1 MRRIFDKMV
10 TKVKDYL
17 DDKKISQ
24 FLTIVKE
31 QIVDKKWITLLMGG
45 MIGGMAFVVIAM
57 IGEMDFEAL
66 MAGFPPELMAIF
78 GLDDFSNPYSFLSVE
93 VFTIIWMLV
102 GIYLITFTSL
112 IVPQEIE
119 EKTMELLLSKPI
131 TRTKFLSAKI
141 VSIYVIIAILLAI
154 GFLMTSGF
162 LPLSPDFVEEGLYF
176 DRLWAAYVA
185 VVLFLGL
192 ISMFTL
198 FCSTIFL
205 HSKKAM
211 VLGIVVLFV
220 MFFIDG
226 FYGYLEELENLKWFT
241 IFYYYDPTAYLVDPD
256 LAYYIR
262 DLIVLASGNIVF
274 LIGSIIVFN
283 KKDIPN

>member
-1 MRRIFDKMV
+1 MV
-10 TKVKDYL
+10 TKVKEYL
-17 DDKKISQ
+17 DDKKMSQ

-45 MIGGMAFVVIAM
+45 MIGGMAFLIIAM
-57 IGEMDFEAL
+57 IGEMDFEAM

-78 GLDDFSNPYSFLSVE
+78 GLDDFSNPYSFLSIE

-112 IVPQEIE
+112 IVPQEID

-241 IFYYYDPTAYLVDPD
+241 IFYYYDPTAYLVDPE
-256 LAYYIR
+256 LVWYIR
-262 DLIVLASGNIVF
+262 DLIVLASLNVVF
-274 LIGSIIVFN
+274 MIGSLVVFN

>member
-1 MRRIFDKMV
+1 MV
-10 TKVKDYL
+10 TKVKEYL
-17 DDKKISQ
+17 DDKKMSQ

-45 MIGGMAFVVIAM
+45 MIGGMAFLIIAM
-57 IGEMDFEAL
+57 IGEMDFETM
-66 MAGFPPELMAIF
+66 MAGYPPELMAIF
-78 GLDDFSNPYSFLSVE
+78 GLDDFSNPYSFLSIE

-112 IVPQEIE
+112 IVPQEID

-241 IFYYYDPTAYLVDPD
+241 IFYYYDPTAYLVDPE
-256 LAYYIR
+256 LVWYIR
-262 DLIVLASGNIVF
+262 DLIVLASLNVVF
-274 LIGSIIVFN
+274 MIGSLVVFN

>member
-1 MRRIFDKMV
+1 MV
-10 TKVKDYL
+10 TKVKEYL
-17 DDKKISQ
+17 DDKKMSQ

-57 IGEMDFEAL
+57 IGEMDFEAM

-78 GLDDFSNPYSFLSVE
+78 GLDDFSNPYSFLSIE

-112 IVPQEIE
+112 IVPQEID

-241 IFYYYDPTAYLVDPD
+241 IFYYYDPTAYLVDPE
-256 LAYYIR
+256 LVWYIR
-262 DLIVLASGNIVF
+262 DLIVLASLNVVF
-274 LIGSIIVFN
+274 MIGSLVVFN

>member
-1 MRRIFDKMV
+1 MRRVFDKMV
-10 TKVKDYL
+10 TKVKEYL
-17 DDKKISQ
+17 DDKKMSQ

-45 MIGGMAFVVIAM
+45 MIGGMAFVIIAM
-57 IGEMDFEAL
+57 IGEMDFEAM

-78 GLDDFSNPYSFLSVE
+78 GLDDFSNPYSFLSIE

-112 IVPQEIE
+112 IVPQEID

-241 IFYYYDPTAYLVDPD
+241 IFYYYDPTAYLVDPE
-256 LAYYIR
+256 LVWYIR
-262 DLIVLASGNIVF
+262 DLIVLASINAALV
-274 LIGSIIVFN
+274 IGSLIVFN

>member
-1 MRRIFDKMV
+1 MRRVFDKMV
-10 TKVKDYL
+10 TKVKEYL

-45 MIGGMAFVVIAM
+45 MIGGMALLIIAM
-57 IGEMDFEAL
+57 IGEMDFEAM
-66 MAGFPPELMAIF
+66 MAGYPSELMAIF
-78 GLDDFSNPYSFLSVE
+78 GLDDFSNPYSFLSME

-112 IVPQEIE
+112 IVPQEID

-241 IFYYYDPTAYLVDPD
+241 IFYYYDPTAYLVDPE
-256 LAYYIR
+256 LVWYIR
-262 DLIVLASGNIVF
+262 DLIVLASLNVVF
-274 LIGSIIVFN
+274 MIGSLVVFN

>member
-1 MRRIFDKMV
+1 MV
-10 TKVKDYL
+10 TKVKEYL
-17 DDKKISQ
+17 DDKKMSQ

-45 MIGGMAFVVIAM
+45 MIGGMAFLIIAM
-57 IGEMDFEAL
+57 IGEMDFEAM
-66 MAGFPPELMAIF
+66 MAGYPPELMAIF
-78 GLDDFSNPYSFLSVE
+78 GLDDFSNPYSFLSIE
-93 VFTIIWMLV
+93 VFTTIWMLV

-112 IVPQEIE
+112 IVPQEID

-241 IFYYYDPTAYLVDPD
+241 IFYYYDPTAYLVDPE
-256 LAYYIR
+256 LVWYIR
-262 DLIVLASGNIVF
+262 DLIVLASLNVVF
-274 LIGSIIVFN
+274 MIGSLVVFN

>member
-1 MRRIFDKMV
+1 MRRVFDKMV
-10 TKVKDYL
+10 TKVKEYP
-17 DDKKISQ
+17 DDKKMSQ

-45 MIGGMAFVVIAM
+45 MIGGMAFLIIAM
-57 IGEMDFEAL
+57 IGEMDFEAM
-66 MAGFPPELMAIF
+66 MAGYPPELMAIF
-78 GLDDFSNPYSFLSVE
+78 GLDDFSNPYSFLSME

-112 IVPQEIE
+112 IVPQEID

-241 IFYYYDPTAYLVDPD
+241 IFYYYDPTAYLVDPE
-256 LAYYIR
+256 LVWYIR
-262 DLIVLASGNIVF
+262 DLIVLASINAALV
-274 LIGSIIVFN
+274 IGSLIVFN

>member
-1 MRRIFDKMV
+1 MRRVFDKMV
-10 TKVKDYL
+10 TKVKEYL
-17 DDKKISQ
+17 DDKKMSQ

-45 MIGGMAFVVIAM
+45 MIGGMAFLIIAM
-57 IGEMDFEAL
+57 IGEMDFEAM
-66 MAGFPPELMAIF
+66 MAGYPPELMAIF
-78 GLDDFSNPYSFLSVE
+78 GLDDFSNPYSFLSME

-112 IVPQEIE
+112 IVPQEID

-241 IFYYYDPTAYLVDPD
+241 IFYYYDPTAYLVDPE
-256 LAYYIR
+256 LVWYIR
-262 DLIVLASGNIVF
+262 DLIVLASLNVVF
-274 LIGSIIVFN
+274 LIGSLIVFN